1 MRPFCK
7 CRSGY
12 VRRKL
17 LEEREELTLARTL
30 ELTEQCESVEHLMSQ
45 LSMSEPS
52 KVDANRVYEKAGR
65 PKSKQRS
72 KGNKG
77 REFIAIVVGQLVIW
91 AEIQNAR
98 LEAKPVENV
107 KGKTILLV
115 SAKPKQRNQELTKY
129 MKNHKPV
136 GSKLIMLS
144 WLLIVSSQTCLS
156 CLWLG

>member
-1 MRPFCK
+1 
-7 CRSGY
+7 
-12 VRRKL
+12 
-17 LEEREELTLARTL
+17 
-30 ELTEQCESVEHLMSQ
+30 MSQ

-144 WLLIVSSQTCLS
+144 WLLIESSQTCLS

>member
-1 MRPFCK
+1 M
-7 CRSGY
+7 
-12 VRRKL
+12 RRKL

-30 ELTEQCESVEHLMSQ
+30 ELTEQCESVEHQMSQ

-91 AEIQNAR
+91 AKIQNAR
-98 LEAKPVENV
+98 LEAENV
-107 KGKTILLV
+107 MGKTI
-115 SAKPKQRNQELTKY
+115 
-129 MKNHKPV
+129 
-136 GSKLIMLS
+136 
-144 WLLIVSSQTCLS
+144 C
-156 CLWLG
+156 